1 MFAARPPSGA
11 RDEILP
17 FDVIAPRYTCRCR
30 DRRFAHQVSLNEM
43 VKLST

>member
-11 RDEILP
+11 GGEILP
-17 FDVIAPRYTCRCR
+17 FDVIALGTLVVVVN
-30 DRRFAHQVSLNEM
+30 RRFAHQASLNEM